1 MPSLCEISEFLKAR
15 RPLWGVLLVV
25 SVIGWLLSEGC
36 LLLDTA
42 CLTKPGQGSL
52 LPTPD
57 TSLLAAINITE
68 DAAGRLSCLTLAL
81 LTVSAAFYWIVCPAR
96 EALLEGLVRGYW
108 KNFLTVVLPSPELR
122 ANPLVLV
129 KPTYGVLDDVKAYE
143 DEFKAYLEDNG
154 CNVEDYV
161 IVTERGKRTLWKV
174 SESNGESSSE
184 NKFLYLDI
192 ARNLTALK
200 DFVDC
205 ESGGRIARRFCQPD
219 TKYAILRDE
228 YFEQLKKST
237 GDAFANR
244 LIVVDGSNKTAVLEA
259 INQNWKPAKDVSLG
273 PKV

>member
-15 RPLWGVLLVV
+15 RPLWGLLLLI
-25 SVIGWLLSEGC
+25 SALGWLLSEGC

-42 CLTKPGQGSL
+42 CLAEPDEGAL
-52 LPTPD
+52 LPAPGA
-57 TSLLAAINITE
+57 SLAAINITE
-68 DAAGRLSCLTLAL
+68 DTASRLSCLSLAL
-81 LTVSAAFYWIVCPAR
+81 LTVSAAFYAIVCPAR

-108 KNFLTVVLPSPELR
+108 KNFLAVVLPSPELR

-154 CNVEDYV
+154 CDVGDCV
-161 IVTERGKRTLWKV
+161 IGTERGKRTLWKV
-174 SESNGESSSE
+174 SEGDGGPSSDR
-184 NKFLYLDI
+184 KFLYLDI

-205 ESGGRIARRFCQPD
+205 ESGGRIARRFCHPE

-228 YFEQLKKST
+228 YFEQLRKST
-237 GDAFANR
+237 GEAFEHR
-244 LIVVDGSNKTAVLEA
+244 LIVGDGGDKRAVLDA
-259 INQNWKPAKDVSLG
+259 INQNWKRAKESQSKPGV
-273 PKV
+273 